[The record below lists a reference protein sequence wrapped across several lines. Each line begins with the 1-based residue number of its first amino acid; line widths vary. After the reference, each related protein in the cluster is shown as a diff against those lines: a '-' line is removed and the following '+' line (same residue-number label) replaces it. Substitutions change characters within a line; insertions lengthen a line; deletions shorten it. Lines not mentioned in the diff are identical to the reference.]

1 MQQEAAPSE
10 AEQTEAEQIVAL
22 KLKNKKLKDDAVV
35 FKFYFKAQKLCGLLI
50 SFVGLGIAVALGLQ
64 ELLIEPGQST
74 CQDGAPCDQDS
85 GRYKVVWNVL
95 LYSSILQIGVLTGP
109 LFHQMFTGLFHE
121 MFGRPQAAAPLP
133 AAPPAAPPAP
143 PPPAA
148 PTGPPVSAQG
158 PPAYTQPA
166 PADHLLER
174 L

>member
-1 MQQEAAPSE
+1 MQQEAAPS
-10 AEQTEAEQIVAL
+10 AAEQIEVL
-22 KLKNKKLKDDAVV
+22 KLENKKLKDKAVV
-35 FKFYFKAQKLCGLLI
+35 FKAQQLCGLLI
-50 SFVGLGIAVALGLQ
+50 SFPGLGIAVALGLQ

-121 MFGRPQAAAPLP
+121 MFGRPPAAAPLP

-143 PPPAA
+143 PPAA
-148 PTGPPVSAQG
+148 GEYLVNI
-158 PPAYTQPA
+158 
-166 PADHLLER
+166 D
-174 L
+174 

>member
-1 MQQEAAPSE
+1 MQQEAAPS
-10 AEQTEAEQIVAL
+10 AAEQIEVL
-22 KLKNKKLKDDAVV
+22 KLENKKLKD
-35 FKFYFKAQKLCGLLI
+35 KAELFEARKRLGLLIGLLI
-50 SFVGLGIAVALGLQ
+50 SFPGLGIAVALGLQ

-74 CQDGAPCDQDS
+74 CQDGSPCDQDS

-121 MFGRPQAAAPLP
+121 MFGRPPAAAPLP
-133 AAPPAAPPAP
+133 AAPPAAPPA

-166 PADHLLER
+166 PADHLLEG